1 MPIITTRDKT
11 KLYTKVWGQGRP
23 IVLIHGWPL
32 SADNW
37 DDVAVPLVEAG
48 YQTIAYDRRG
58 FGRSDQPWTG
68 YDYNTLSDDLAD
80 VMSELKLEDATIVGF
95 SMGGGEVAR
104 YMSRHHGKGVRSTA
118 LIASVVPFMLKTDG
132 NPVGVD
138 QDVFESIV
146 SGIREDRAKF
156 FAGFFKD
163 FFGVGSANSSVSEE
177 VLHWNHSI
185 AMQASLRATL
195 ACVEAFGKTDF
206 RADLS
211 SFKVPTLIIHASG
224 DRVVPIEVSARQ
236 AAKQIVGA
244 KLIEYDCES
253 HGLFATHR
261 NQFVEDL
268 ITFLR

>member
-32 SADNW
+32 SADSW
-37 DDVAVPLVEAG
+37 DDVALPLVEAG
-48 YQTIAYDRRG
+48 FQTIAYDRRG

-80 VMSELKLEDATIVGF
+80 VMSELELEDVTLIGF

-118 LIASVVPFMLKTDG
+118 LIASVVPFMLKTDD
-132 NPVGVD
+132 NPLGVD

-177 VLHWNHSI
+177 VLH
-185 AMQASLRATL
+185 
-195 ACVEAFGKTDF
+195 
-206 RADLS
+206 
-211 SFKVPTLIIHASG
+211 
-224 DRVVPIEVSARQ
+224 
-236 AAKQIVGA
+236 
-244 KLIEYDCES
+244 
-253 HGLFATHR
+253 
-261 NQFVEDL
+261 
-268 ITFLR
+268 